1 MLQNL
6 VILKCQ
12 TDEVLLWEVY
22 MSTPALMKAV
32 NS

>member
-22 MSTPALMKAV
+22 TSTPALIKAV